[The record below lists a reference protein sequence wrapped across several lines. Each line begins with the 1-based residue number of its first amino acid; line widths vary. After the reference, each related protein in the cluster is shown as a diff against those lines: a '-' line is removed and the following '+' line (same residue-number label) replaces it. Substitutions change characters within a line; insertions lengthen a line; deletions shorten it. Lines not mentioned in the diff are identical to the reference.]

1 MSTQTKTKKHFFA
14 DYDPNEDYVKLHLDW
29 VKKHKSFKPKGGLP
43 IAPGEHKSKFNTYLE
58 YLEYMYRECY
68 KQHKT
73 AYTLLKMDREF
84 FNVDED
90 IDDKVAAVFG
100 EVPTEKYFVTFNYN
114 DDNFD
119 LKLIMNSLERLFN
132 KTYIVNAEAVFEYHG
147 SKNNHPHIHCIF
159 EVKGQDRTFG
169 RFKKTLKT
177 SPLYKL
183 LKADN
188 FFDFKKF
195 IAERHEDYLEGNKR
209 DEKLKNVEKDK
220 AWREELGLLDLYTKE
235 NI

>member
-1 MSTQTKTKKHFFA
+1 MSTQTKTKHFYEE
-14 DYDPNEDYVKLHLDW
+14 YDPNTDYVTLHLDW

-73 AYTLLKMDREF
+73 AYTLLKMDTEF
-84 FNVDED
+84 FKVDED
-90 IDDKVAAVFG
+90 IDDKVAAVLG

-119 LKLIMNSLERLFN
+119 LGKIMPALKRLFK
-132 KTYIVNAEAVFEYHG
+132 KTYIIQAEAVFEYHG
-147 SKNNHPHIHCIF
+147 KNNNHPHIHCIF
-159 EVKGQDRTFG
+159 EIKGPDRTPG

-177 SPLYKL
+177 TQLYSL
-183 LKADN
+183 LNADN
-188 FFDFKKF
+188 FLDIKKYD
-195 IAERHEDYLEGNKR
+195 ANRHEDYLEGNKR
-209 DEKLKNVEKDK
+209 GSKLLNVEKDK
-220 AWREELGLLDLYTKE
+220 AWRDELGLLHLYTKE